1 MRLFHTPGSPFARI
15 VRVALRETGLLA
27 RIEEVETTLRD
38 PASSLLPVNPV
49 GRVPTLL
56 LPDGTALTETAL
68 IIPFLDGLGPAA
80 PLLPAGDAAAWAA
93 FGRILG
99 MLDGIGVWNREL
111 RRPVE
116 ERSPGVIALETRRAN
131 RVADALEAEVAA
143 GGWRLDGPPDA
154 ARIALGCALGYGE
167 RRHRAWAWREG
178 RPALA
183 AWFDRIAARPSFLAT
198 VPPVSG
204 L

>member
-1 MRLFHTPGSPFARI
+1 
-15 VRVALRETGLLA
+15 
-27 RIEEVETTLRD
+27 
-38 PASSLLPVNPV
+38 PV

-56 LPDGTALTETAL
+56 LPDGTPLTETAL